1 MDFNFTDIDGLR
13 FELTK
18 EKMRECLVFVAWE
31 HNELERVV
39 KQLVDEF
46 GGDPNQVPEWEGKD
60 YDSIY
65 ILRVTGG
72 DAAKSVTFRRDHEGL
87 NNLSTDCP
95 DAK

>member
-18 EKMRECLVFVAWE
+18 EKYENALIFVAWE

-46 GGDPNQVPEWEGKD
+46 GGDPNQVPEWKARIMTASTSYG
-60 YDSIY
+60 SP
-65 ILRVTGG
+65 V
-72 DAAKSVTFRRDHEGL
+72 AARR
-87 NNLSTDCP
+87 NP
-95 DAK
+95 